1 MSVIDLY
8 KFPINGYPNRDA
20 KDHPPKFSDLSFND
34 NDSGIHTMY
43 TGLPFIYNKDLL
55 KSQNKY
61 YTTYLNT
68 QPKKETRTFITDNTL
83 NCITINTND
92 CTNFLEQVS
101 KLNNYLYKKLTSKD
115 LAVFSE
121 PDPVPDPGKKM
132 IAVTQM
138 LSNDSNNS
146 GYIQKINFRNSDK
159 LFIFGDYHG
168 SFHTFFTNMLRLQL
182 LGVLNLNTYVINDNY
197 KIIFLGD
204 IIDRGQH
211 SIEILSII
219 FNFMLIPENDGKII
233 FVRGNHEDSE
243 QSIKTTINF
252 YMEYK
257 SAYPIVKNPNYG
269 IDSIFSVFKKLPSA
283 LILIN
288 TDTNERFWACHGYI
302 HENNF
307 DDIILQFIESDSLY
321 LIVPPN
327 ADNIIFQFKWND
339 PTHKPISSSN
349 DRVKGTTTQS
359 KLIGITRLKEFL
371 TKFNISFIIRGH
383 NDNYSNALLLSKYEF
398 MNETGTAFHI
408 PLGLKKY
415 KKKIRASPESLDYT
429 IEEKK
434 LDEIFDPTLV
444 NTNTTEDTTLPVVTI
459 KVNKDLWIN
468 KDYFPVLT
476 ISTNTDVGRN
486 LSAGSFVVL
495 HNPETLLDWNITP
508 ENKTLMTTYLDN
520 KNITYSKY
528 LKYSDTNYYKKYIKY
543 KNKYLKL
550 KKIYN

>member
-20 KDHPPKFSDLSFND
+20 KDHPPKFSKLSFND
-34 NDSGIHTMY
+34 DNSGIHTMY

-61 YTTYLNT
+61 YTTYLDT
-68 QPKKETRTFITDNTL
+68 QPKKETRTFITDNKPDCTK
-83 NCITINTND
+83 TNTND

-101 KLNNYLYKKLTSKD
+101 ILNNYLYTKLTSKD

-121 PDPVPDPGKKM
+121 PDPVKKM
-132 IAVTQM
+132 IAITHM

-146 GYIQKINFRNSDK
+146 GYIQKINFTNSDK

-182 LGVLNLNTYVINDNY
+182 LGVLNLNTYVINTNY

-219 FNFMLIPENDGKII
+219 FNFMLNPENDGKII

-302 HENNF
+302 HEKNF
-307 DDIILQFIESDSLY
+307 DDIILKFIVSESLY

-327 ADNIIFQFKWND
+327 EDNIIFQFKWND

-359 KLIGITRLKEFL
+359 RLIGITRLNEFL

-383 NDNYSNALLLSKYEF
+383 NDNYSNALLLSKDEF

-415 KKKIRASPESLDYT
+415 KKINRVSADSKNYT

-434 LDEIFDPTLV
+434 LDQIFEDSTLV
-444 NTNTTEDTTLPVVTI
+444 NTNTTEDTTIPVVRINVT
-459 KVNKDLWIN
+459 KKLWES
-468 KDYFPVLT
+468 KEDYFPVLT

-495 HNPETLLDWNITP
+495 HNSETSLDWNITP

-520 KNITYSKY
+520 ESITYKKY
-528 LKYSDTNYYKKYIKY
+528 LKYKTKY
-543 KNKYLKL
+543 KLLLSKL
-550 KKIYN
+550 KK

>member
-1 MSVIDLY
+1 MTTVIDLY
-8 KFPINGYPNRDA
+8 KFQIYGYPNRDA
-20 KDHPPKFSDLSFND
+20 KDHPPKFSSLSFND
-34 NDSGIHTMY
+34 DDNGIHTMY
-43 TGLPFIYNKDLL
+43 SGLPFIYNKDLL

-61 YTTYLNT
+61 YNTYLNT
-68 QPKKETRTFITDNTL
+68 QPKKETRTSITDNEGCSKT
-83 NCITINTND
+83 NTND

-101 KLNNYLYKKLTSKD
+101 KLNNYLYTKLTSKD

-121 PDPVPDPGKKM
+121 PDTVADHVADPEKKM
-132 IAVTQM
+132 IAITQM

-146 GYIQKINFRNSDK
+146 GYIQKINFTNSDK
-159 LFIFGDYHG
+159 IFIFGDYHG

-182 LGVLNLNTYVINDNY
+182 LGVLNLTTYVINANY

-219 FNFMLIPENDGKII
+219 FNFMLNPDNDGKII

-257 SAYPIVKNPNYG
+257 SAYPIVKNPNHG

-288 TDTNERFWACHGYI
+288 TETNERFWACHGYI
-302 HENNF
+302 HEKNF
-307 DDIILQFIESDSLY
+307 DETILKFIKSDSLY

-327 ADNIIFQFKWND
+327 EDNIIFQFKWND
-339 PTHKPISSSN
+339 PTHKPISSVN
-349 DRVKGTTTQS
+349 KRVEGTTTQS
-359 KLIGITRLKEFL
+359 RLIGITRLNEFL

-383 NDNYSNALLLSKYEF
+383 NDNYSNALLLSKDEF

-408 PLGLKKY
+408 PLGLTKY
-415 KKKIRASPESLDYT
+415 KKIIRKSSDSKDYT

-434 LDEIFDPTLV
+434 VSEILDTALV
-444 NTNTTEDTTLPVVTI
+444 NTSTTVNTTIPVVRIT
-459 KVNKDLWIN
+459 VNKDSWQSN
-468 KDYFPVLT
+468 TDYFPVLT

-495 HNPETLLDWNITP
+495 HNPNHTELNWGITP
-508 ENKTLMTTYLDN
+508 ENKALMTTYLDN
-520 KNITYSKY
+520 KSITYKKY
-528 LKYSDTNYYKKYIKY
+528 LKYKTKY
-543 KNKYLKL
+543 KLLLSKL
-550 KKIYN
+550 KK